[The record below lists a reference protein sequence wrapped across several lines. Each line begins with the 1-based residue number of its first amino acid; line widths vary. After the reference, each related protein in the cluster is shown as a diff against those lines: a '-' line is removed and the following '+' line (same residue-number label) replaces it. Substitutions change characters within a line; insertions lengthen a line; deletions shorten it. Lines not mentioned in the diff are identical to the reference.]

1 MSPEHTSHHSAARRH
16 FLVRQVRAWPRLL
29 ASILFAALLFAF
41 LPETVAL
48 QTTTRLLLTW
58 NGGVSL
64 YLLSATA
71 MIIRSSHE
79 HIHPRAQEQE
89 EGRLTVMAGII
100 LATIACLAAIFIDL
114 ANVRDMHG
122 STKYGHIILA
132 VMTVATSWFFI
143 HMMFAFNYAHDF
155 YIRKNKGHGGGLLFP
170 GTENPDYADFLYY
183 AYIIGTSGQTADVSI
198 TSQPMRRISLMHCVL
213 AYVFNTTVLAL
224 TINLAAG
231 LL

>member
-1 MSPEHTSHHSAARRH
+1 MPTDNASRHRTQRH
-16 FLVRQVRAWPRLL
+16 FLVRQMQAWPRLL
-29 ASILFAALLFAF
+29 VSILFAALLFAF
-41 LPETVAL
+41 LPESIAL

-89 EGRLTVMAGII
+89 EGRLTVMVGII

-114 ANVRDMHG
+114 TNVRDMHG
-122 STKYGHIILA
+122 TMKYGHITLA
-132 VMTVATSWFFI
+132 VMTVATAWFFI

-170 GTENPDYADFLYY
+170 GTDNPDYADFLYY

-198 TSQPMRRISLMHCVL
+198 TSQSMRRISLMHCVL